1 MKFLSW
7 NVHGFV
13 GGDGVYDPARIADV
27 LGKLGPAVAAL
38 QEIDLRK
45 TDIDLVTQ
53 LSAVIGPHCVR
64 APAMGSGDH
73 WYGQVLLSRYPVVR
87 HKIHDLSFRDAE
99 PRRLIDAVLDIGG
112 SMLRVLAAHLGLK
125 RRERAYQFDI
135 IQSVAAAD
143 LRMPVVLMG
152 DLNEWLPAPR
162 LARRLLGPDAQGTS
176 SVMRTFPAKLPMFP
190 LDHVIARPGALLKS
204 AHAVTRE
211 RQSSDHLPLLAQLNM
226 DALRAMSQGA
236 V

>member
-1 MKFLSW
+1 MKFLNW

-38 QEIDLRK
+38 QEIDLRQ
-45 TDIDLVTQ
+45 TDIDLVAQ
-53 LSAVIGPHCVR
+53 LNAVVGPHCVR
-64 APAMGSGDH
+64 APAMGSGEH

-87 HKIHDLSFRDAE
+87 YKIHDLTFNDAE
-99 PRRLIDAVLDIGG
+99 PRRLIDAVLDVGET
-112 SMLRVLAAHLGLK
+112 MVRVLATHLGLT
-125 RRERAYQFDI
+125 RRERVYQFDI
-135 IQSVAAAD
+135 IRSVVNAD
-143 LRMPVVLMG
+143 PRMPTVLMG
-152 DLNEWLPAPR
+152 DMNEWLPAPR
-162 LARRLLGPDAQGTS
+162 LARRLMGADAQGTS
-176 SVMRTFPAKLPMFP
+176 PMMRTFPAKLPMFP
-190 LDHVIARPGALLKS
+190 LDRVIVRPGALLHS

-226 DALRAMSQGA
+226 DALHAMSPGD